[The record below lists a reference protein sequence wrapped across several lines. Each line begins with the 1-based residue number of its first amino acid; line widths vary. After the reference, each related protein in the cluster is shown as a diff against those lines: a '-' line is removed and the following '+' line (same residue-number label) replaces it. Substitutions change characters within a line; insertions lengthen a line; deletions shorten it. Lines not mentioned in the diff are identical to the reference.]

1 MLFQDAGSHTIA
13 RTQSRKAISVMK
25 PAFELSAFCTDN
37 TSRRIFLHSLAALS
51 LSACGGSPSSAA
63 ASGSSGAAASS
74 ASAAFIHPGL
84 LHTQAD
90 FDRMAAKVAAK
101 ASPWIDSWNI
111 LITNS
116 HASLGYTP
124 RAQAVVYRNDPANG
138 ADNSALLFN
147 DVAAAY
153 ASALRWKVSG
163 DTAYADKAVQIMN
176 AWSSTLTGISWSNG
190 KYDGFLAAGLQG
202 YQFANAGEVMR
213 NYPGWA
219 AADFLRFQTMMTT
232 VFYPMNS
239 GMLTTPSSLLV
250 YSNWDLCALA
260 SILAIAVLCDNRAV
274 FDAGVNYFKT
284 GLGNGGVFNTV
295 NYIHPGYLGQTQESG
310 RDQGHNTLS
319 VMLLTTICE
328 MAWNQG
334 LDLYGYDNNRVLA
347 AAEYVSKGNL
357 IDPLTTTYDTLPF
370 SPYTNG
376 SVASTAFSAGGQGTL
391 RAGWALI
398 YHHYVNRKGLA
409 APYTE
414 KYMLATQPEGG
425 GGNYGGNSG
434 GYDQLGYTTL
444 TCSRDAIAAGSVPS
458 GLTTYVSGGQ
468 VILSWWGT
476 AYASSY
482 NIKRGTSA
490 GGPYT
495 LVASVTDPL
504 TYTDTTATSGTYYY
518 VVTAIVAGVESAV
531 SNEARAITAVQ
542 LHTHLLFDEGSGSS
556 AADASGN
563 AHTGTLVNA
572 AWAAGHLTGNAV
584 SLNGSTAYVS
594 LPSDLLI
601 DVADCTIAAWV
612 FWNGGSSWQRIF
624 DFGAGQGRYM
634 FLSPRSNTGTIRF
647 AITTNNGVGEQA
659 IVGTAALPS
668 GVWTHVAVTLTSAS
682 GTLYVN
688 GVAVDTNA
696 AMTTAPFRMSS
707 TNQNWL
713 GRSQYS
719 ADPYFNGLID
729 EFRIYNGV
737 LTAAQIAKL

>member
-1 MLFQDAGSHTIA
+1 MTKTYINSDAGPFEAHPQPTA
-13 RTQSRKAISVMK
+13 
-25 PAFELSAFCTDN
+25 AFDASSSIDDM
-37 TSRRIFLHSLAALS
+37 SRRTFMLTLAALT
-51 LSACGGSPSSAA
+51 LSACGQG
-63 ASGSSGAAASS
+63 SGSVRTDPVTTSTFIPIGSQSTSG
-74 ASAAFIHPGL
+74 FVHPGL

-90 FDRMAAKVAAK
+90 FDRMSAKVAAN
-101 ASPWIDSWNI
+101 ATPWIDSWNL

-116 HASLGYTP
+116 HASLSYTP
-124 RAQAVVYRNDPANG
+124 RPQAVVYRNDPLNG

-153 ASALRWKVSG
+153 ACALRWKVSG
-163 DTAYADKAVQIMN
+163 NTAYADKAVQIMN
-176 AWSSTLTGISWSNG
+176 AWSSTLTKISWSNG
-190 KYDGFLAAGLQG
+190 YYDGFLAAGIQG
-202 YQFANAGEVMR
+202 YQFANAGEIMR

-219 AADFLRFQTMMTT
+219 AADFLRFQTMMTN
-232 VFYPMNS
+232 VFYSMNC

-274 FDAGVNYFKT
+274 FDAGINYFKT

-295 NYIHPGYLGQTQESG
+295 NYLHPGYLGQTQESG

-319 VMLLTTICE
+319 VMLLTNVCE

-334 LDLYGYDNNRVLA
+334 IDLYGYDNNRVLA

-357 IDPLTTTYDTLPF
+357 IQTGTTYYTVPF
-370 SPYTNG
+370 APYTNG
-376 SVASTAFSAGGQGTL
+376 SAHDTVFSAGGLGTL

-409 APYTE
+409 APYTGQ
-414 KYMLATQPEGG
+414 YMLKTLPEGG
-425 GGNYGGNSG
+425 GGNYGPNSG

-444 TCSRDAIAAGSVPS
+444 TCTRDPITSGAVPS
-458 GLTTYVSGGQ
+458 GLSAYVTGGN
-468 VILSWWGT
+468 VTLSWWGT
-476 AYASSY
+476 ANATSY
-482 NIKRGTSA
+482 NVKRSAVA

-495 LVASVTDPL
+495 QVASLITDPL
-504 TYTDTTATSGTYYY
+504 TYTDTTATAGTYYY
-518 VVTAIVAGVESAV
+518 VVTAIVTGVETAV
-531 SNEARAITAVQ
+531 SNEARVVTAVQ
-542 LHTHLLFDEGSGSS
+542 LHTHLTFDAGSGTS

-572 AWAAGHLTGNAV
+572 AWAAGHLAGSAV
-584 SLNGSTAYVS
+584 SLNGSNAYVS
-594 LPSDLLI
+594 LPNDLMI

-612 FWNGGSSWQRIF
+612 FWNGGSNWQRIF

-634 FLSPRSNTGTIRF
+634 CLTPKNNAGVVRF
-647 AITTNNGVGEQA
+647 ALTTNNGVGEQT
-659 IVGTAALPS
+659 IIGTAALPV
-668 GVWTHVAVTLTSAS
+668 GVWTRVAVTLAGAT
-682 GTLYVN
+682 GTLYVD
-688 GVAVDTNA
+688 GTVVGTNT

-713 GRSQYS
+713 GRSQYT

-729 EFRIYNGV
+729 DFRIYNGV
-737 LTAAQIAKL
+737 LSPAQIAAL

>member
-1 MLFQDAGSHTIA
+1 MTKAYINSGVGLFEVNP
-13 RTQSRKAISVMK
+13 QSTAALDTPPSI
-25 PAFELSAFCTDN
+25 DDI
-37 TSRRIFLHSLAALS
+37 SRRNFMLALAALTV
-51 LSACGGSPSSAA
+51 SACGRGSGSVETNPVTTTTFIPLGSPTT
-63 ASGSSGAAASS
+63 SG
-74 ASAAFIHPGL
+74 FVHPGL
-84 LHTQAD
+84 LHAQAD
-90 FDRMAAKVAAK
+90 FDRMAAKVAAN
-101 ASPWIDSWNI
+101 ATPWIDSWNL
-111 LITNS
+111 LIANS

-124 RAQAVVYRNDPANG
+124 RPQAVVYRNDPLNG

-153 ASALRWKVSG
+153 ACALRWKVSG
-163 DTAYADKAVQIMN
+163 NTAYADKAVQIMN

-202 YQFANAGEVMR
+202 YQFANAGEILR

-219 AADFLRFQTMMTT
+219 AADFLRFQTMMTN
-232 VFYPMNS
+232 VFYSMNC

-274 FDAGVNYFKT
+274 FDAGINYFKA

-295 NYIHPGYLGQTQESG
+295 NYLHPGYLGQTQESG

-319 VMLLTTICE
+319 VMLITTTCE

-334 LDLYGYDNNRVLA
+334 VDLYGFDNNRVLA

-357 IDPLTTTYDTLPF
+357 INPLTATYYTMPF
-370 SPYTNG
+370 APYTNG
-376 SVASTAFSAGGQGTL
+376 SVANTVFAAGGTL

-409 APYTE
+409 APYTGQ
-414 KYMLATQPEGG
+414 YMLATQPEGG
-425 GGNYGGNSG
+425 GGNYGGSSG

-444 TCSRDAIAAGSVPS
+444 TCTRDAIATGAVPS
-458 GLTTYVSGGQ
+458 GLTAYVTGGQ

-476 AYASSY
+476 ANATSY
-482 NIKRGTSA
+482 NVKRSTTA

-495 LVASVTDPL
+495 QIASLITDPL
-504 TYTDTTATSGTYYY
+504 TYPDAIATAGTYFY
-518 VVTAIVAGVESAV
+518 VVTALVAGIETAV
-531 SNEARAITAVQ
+531 SNEAKAVTAVQ
-542 LHTHLLFDEGSGSS
+542 LHTHLLFDEGSGTS

-572 AWAAGHLTGNAV
+572 AWAAGHLGNAV
-584 SLNGSTAYVS
+584 SLNGSNAYVS
-594 LPSDLLI
+594 LPNDLMI
-601 DVADCTIAAWV
+601 DAADCTIAAWV
-612 FWNGGSSWQRIF
+612 FWNGGSNWQRIF

-634 FLSPRSNTGTIRF
+634 FLSPRSNTGVVRF

-668 GVWTHVAVTLTSAS
+668 GQWVHVAVTLAGAT

-688 GVAVDTNA
+688 GAVAGTNTS
-696 AMTTAPFRMSS
+696 MTTAPFRMSS
-707 TNQNWL
+707 TSQNWL

-719 ADPYFNGLID
+719 TDPYFNGLID
-729 EFRIYNGV
+729 EFCIYNGV
-737 LTAAQIAKL
+737 LTQAQIAAL